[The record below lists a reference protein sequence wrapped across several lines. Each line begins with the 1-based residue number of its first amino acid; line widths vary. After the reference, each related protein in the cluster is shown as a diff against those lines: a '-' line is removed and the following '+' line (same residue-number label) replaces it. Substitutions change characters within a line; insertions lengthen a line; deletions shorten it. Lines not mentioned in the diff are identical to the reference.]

1 MKHFLL
7 TAGSTYYPQAAT
19 EDWIGCFS
27 TRDEALSKVVV
38 IEHKRVLTKGKNK
51 GQEKI
56 TGQSFRVGESIFDW
70 FEIIDIREWM
80 ER

>member
-7 TAGSTYYPQAAT
+7 TAGHNYYPQAAT

-27 TRDEALSKVVV
+27 SREEALSKVAT
-38 IEHKRVLTKGKNK
+38 IEHKRVVTKGKNK
-51 GQEKI
+51 GQEEI
-56 TGQSFRVGESIFDW
+56 TGQSYRIGESIFDW
-70 FEIIDIREWM
+70 FEIIDLREWM

>member
-7 TAGSTYYPQAAT
+7 TAGHTYYPQAAT
-19 EDWIGCFS
+19 GDWIGCFS
-27 TRDEALSKVVV
+27 SREEALHAVEV

-51 GQEKI
+51 GHAVT

-70 FEIIDIREWM
+70 FEIIDLREWM